1 MQVGYDAV
9 PWQLRSSSESD
20 PSGAGVAKWKMKE
33 MLVQKGPPSELSLK
47 RRHESVTFH

>member
-20 PSGAGVAKWKMKE
+20 PSGAGVAKWKNE
-33 MLVQKGPPSELSLK
+33 RNVGSK
-47 RRHESVTFH
+47 RH

>member
-20 PSGAGVAKWKMKE
+20 PSGAGIQWQSGNMKE
-33 MLVQKGPPSELSLK
+33 MLVQT
-47 RRHESVTFH
+47 V